1 MHNFPTPLQIILDAV
16 KFCSKQFGGDTFVYK
31 DVLLYKLTGNEE
43 LLLNKEINI
52 IISHNENFD
61 AHQFYQLLVQ
71 QIIINKEIEN
81 SNTRCHVIS
90 KGFELK
96 IDIVHQFDPTVPDQV
111 KQFGRFNIDT
121 LFYDLSSEALW
132 HPPEHSEDTSMLIN
146 INDPED
152 WTFEDILGFARKI
165 GTFKE
170 IKIDENQEKKLKNIS
185 LATIQKSPSINW
197 EEELEDILITRYAGT
212 ALQFLAN
219 TFVDGMP
226 WIFKTF
232 IDYMILLNVPI
243 NEESTI
249 ETVFNEKKFNLVN
262 SYNDYFLADK
272 KTFETSDE
280 VHHRLTTTL
289 KLLFDSP
296 DLVISKMSVSR
307 IRTMAGEVLG
317 RCCLGSEVEGTIKFF
332 GCGNNVEEIDC
343 LGLPALCPTDSEDC
357 LKNHASFAHIDENS
371 WLFFG
376 SNLKREWCPNQVCPD
391 ADNIHCLQEQ

>member
-1 MHNFPTPLQIILDAV
+1 MHSLPAFLQIILDAV
-16 KFCSKQFGGDTFVYK
+16 KYCSKQFGGDVFVYRE
-31 DVLLYKLTGNEE
+31 VLLYQLTGNEE

-52 IISHNENFD
+52 IISHDSDFD
-61 AHQFYQLLVQ
+61 IHQFYQLLIHHIV
-71 QIIINKEIEN
+71 INKEIEN
-81 SNTRCHVIS
+81 SDTYCHVIS

-96 IDIVHQFDPTVPDQV
+96 INIVHQFDPTILDQA

-121 LFYDLSSEALW
+121 IFYDLSNDMLRYPSEN
-132 HPPEHSEDTSMLIN
+132 SEDISVLIN
-146 INDPED
+146 INNSDNWE
-152 WTFEDILGFARKI
+152 FEDILGFARKI
-165 GTFKE
+165 GTFKD
-170 IKIDENQEKKLKNIS
+170 IKIDENQKKKLENIS
-185 LATIQKSPSINW
+185 LATIQESLNTNW
-197 EEELEDILITRYAGT
+197 EEELEDILITKYAGK
-212 ALQFLAN
+212 ALQFMTN

-226 WIFKTF
+226 WTFKTLV
-232 IDYMILLNVPI
+232 DYMISLNVPI

-249 ETVFNEKKFNLVN
+249 ETVFNEEKFNLVN

-296 DLVISKMSVSR
+296 DLTISKLNVRR

-317 RCCLGSEVEGTIKFF
+317 RCCLGSDVSGTIKFF

-357 LKNHASFAHIDENS
+357 LKNHEAFAHIEENS

-376 SNLKREWCPNQVCPD
+376 AKLSREWCPGQVCPD
-391 ADNIHCLQEQ
+391 ADNIHCLQQ